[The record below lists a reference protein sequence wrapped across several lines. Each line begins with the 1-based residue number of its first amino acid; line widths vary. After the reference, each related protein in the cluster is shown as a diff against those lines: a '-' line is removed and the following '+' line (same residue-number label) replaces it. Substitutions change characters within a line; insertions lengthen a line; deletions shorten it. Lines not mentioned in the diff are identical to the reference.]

1 MSRYFYARVST
12 KDQNPGRQLEVARNY
27 KDRIDLI
34 FVDKQSGKNFDRT
47 QYQKMKGILE
57 SGDEV
62 IVKELDRLGRN
73 SALVK
78 EELKWFK
85 DNGVTVR
92 ILDIPTTLLDFG
104 EQDWVREMVTNILV
118 EVLSSMAEQE
128 RKKTQTRRK
137 EGIEAMP
144 VVDGKRVSAKTGR
157 GFGRPKKEVEPAQ
170 LPGET
175 VLDACNRLGI
185 SKRTWYRLVNQRAES
200 A

>member
-12 KDQNPGRQLEVARNY
+12 RDQNLERQLEAARSY
-27 KDRIDLI
+27 KEQIDCV
-34 FVDKQSGKNFDRT
+34 FADKQSGKNFERA
-47 QYQKMKGILE
+47 QYQKMKERLE

-73 SALVK
+73 SSLVK

-85 DNGVTVR
+85 DKGVVVR

-118 EVLSSMAEQE
+118 EVLSAMAEQE
-128 RKKTQTRRK
+128 RKKTQMRRQ
-137 EGIEAMP
+137 EGIAAMP

-157 GFGRPKKEVEPAQ
+157 GFGRPRKNVEAIQ

-175 VLDACNRLGI
+175 VLDACSRLGI
-185 SKRTWYRLVNQRAES
+185 SKRTWYRRMGQGTA
-200 A
+200 